1 MGRFEGQVALITG
14 GARGMGRSHA
24 LALAREGADI
34 ALVDMCHDLGTVGY
48 PLATA
53 ADLEETA
60 ALVRKEGRRAWT
72 FEADVRDFEA
82 LQAAVDAVAD
92 PDTEDGPGRLDIVIA
107 NAGVSAGDSIQV
119 AGAEQWRDVI
129 EINLTGTFHT
139 FRAAAPHLIRARRG
153 RMVGISSMMG
163 RAPTGAM
170 GAYTASKW
178 GVIGLVK
185 SSAQDLAHFG
195 ITVNAVA
202 PGNVDTPMVRND
214 FLTRKVR
221 PDLENPTFDDAKAF
235 IGMLHVQPDPLLQPE
250 EISAAIL
257 FLCSEDARH
266 ITGTVIDVSAGA
278 TARASA

>member
-1 MGRFEGQVALITG
+1 MGRFDGQVALITG

-24 LALAREGADI
+24 LALARDGADI
-34 ALVDMCHDLGTVGY
+34 ALVDMCRDVGTVEY
-48 PLATA
+48 PLATS
-53 ADLEETA
+53 ADLDETA
-60 ALVRKEGRRAWT
+60 ELVRTEGRQAWT
-72 FEADVRDFEA
+72 FHADVRDFEGV
-82 LQAAVDAVAD
+82 QAAVDATVA
-92 PDTEDGPGRLDIVIA
+92 GAGRLDIVIA
-107 NAGVSAGDSIQV
+107 NAGVSAGDAIQV
-119 AGAEQWRDVI
+119 AGPDQWRDVI
-129 EINLTGTFHT
+129 ETNLTGTFHT
-139 FRAAAPHLIRARRG
+139 FRAAAPHMVKARRG
-153 RMVGISSMMG
+153 RMVGVSSMMG
-163 RAPTGAM
+163 RAPTGGM
-170 GAYTASKW
+170 GAYVASKW

-185 SSAQDLAHFG
+185 SAAQDLANFG

-257 FLCSEDARH
+257 FLCSDEARH
-266 ITGTVIDVSAGA
+266 ITGTVMDVSAGA

>member
-1 MGRFEGQVALITG
+1 MGRFDGQVALITG

-24 LALAREGADI
+24 LALAKEGADV
-34 ALVDMCHDLGTVGY
+34 ALVDMCHDVGTVEY
-48 PLATA
+48 PLATG
-53 ADLEETA
+53 ADLDETA
-60 ALVRKEGRRAWT
+60 ELVRNEGRQAWT
-72 FEADVRDFEA
+72 FQADVRDFEA
-82 LQAAVDAVAD
+82 VQSAVDATVAD
-92 PDTEDGPGRLDIVIA
+92 AGRLDIVIA
-107 NAGVSAGDSIQV
+107 NAGVSAGDAIQV
-119 AGAEQWRDVI
+119 AGPAQWRDVI
-129 EINLTGTFHT
+129 ETNLTGTFHT
-139 FRAAAPHLIRARRG
+139 FRAAAPHMVKARRG
-153 RMVGISSMMG
+153 RMVGVSSMMG
-163 RAPTGAM
+163 RAPTGGI
-170 GAYTASKW
+170 GAYVASKW

-185 SSAQDLAHFG
+185 SAAQDLAHFG

-257 FLCSEDARH
+257 FLCSDEARH
-266 ITGTVIDVSAGA
+266 ITGTVMDVSAGA